1 MLCLCVSFY
10 TNDMINIVFYFFVI
24 DIIMF
29 CCIFPAKL
37 LLKLKRMGEAATVY
51 RELLDRNPENSEYY
65 KGLQQAIN
73 PGR

>member
-29 CCIFPAKL
+29 YCIFPAKL